1 MIAYDPSVTM
11 AERMSFSR
19 HNNPSLH
26 IAYICAGHNSNFSFQ
41 KAVSGAPTMPNK
53 KEILEKKSIGVKIE
67 KVVKHDLQQKPSSP
81 RTIHKIKNLQKSSL
95 P

>member
-1 MIAYDPSVTM
+1 
-11 AERMSFSR
+11 
-19 HNNPSLH
+19 
-26 IAYICAGHNSNFSFQ
+26 
-41 KAVSGAPTMPNK
+41 MPNK